1 MKKTLSVMAVM
12 GCILAAQNG
21 FAMEPS
27 RSYVELLGKYVFV
40 DDMDASDR
48 LSLDTDSGWGI
59 GGAVG
64 THFDMLRLEVEVST
78 QDSDVDHLEIGS
90 LGQLELRSGD
100 VQITSALA
108 NIYADIPVGKGFSIY
123 AGGGVGAAYFDL
135 SVGGIDDDDTV
146 FAWKLAAGVSYEVNR
161 HFGIDLG
168 YEYLA
173 TDDADLDRIEVSEIA
188 SNNIVL
194 GLKYI
199 F

>member
-1 MKKTLSVMAVM
+1 MKKTLSVMAVTV
-12 GCILAAQNG
+12 CCFAAQNG
-21 FAMEPS
+21 FAMVPS
-27 RSYVELLGKYVFV
+27 KSYVEMLGKYTFM

-64 THFDMLRLEVEVST
+64 THLDIIKLEVEVAT
-78 QDSDVDHLEIGS
+78 QKNDVDHFEIGS
-90 LGQLELRSGD
+90 RGQLETRSGD
-100 VQITSALA
+100 VQISSVLG
-108 NIYADIPVGKGFSIY
+108 NIYADIPVGKGFSVY
-123 AGGGVGAAYFDL
+123 AGGGLGAAYFDL
-135 SVGGIDDDDTV
+135 SVGDIDDNDTV

-168 YEYLA
+168 YEYFA
-173 TDDADLDRIEVSEIA
+173 TDDASLERIEVSNIA
-188 SNNIVL
+188 SNNIIL

>member
-12 GCILAAQNG
+12 GCLLAAQNG

-27 RSYVELLGKYVFV
+27 RSYIELLGKYVFV

-64 THFDMLRLEVEVST
+64 THFDIVRVEVEVWT
-78 QDSDVDHLEIGS
+78 QESDVDHLEVGS
-90 LGQLELRSGD
+90 QGALELRSGD
-100 VQITSALA
+100 VQITPALA

-135 SVGGIDDDDTV
+135 SVGNVDDDDTV

-168 YEYLA
+168 YEYFA
-173 TDDADLDRIEVSEIA
+173 TDDAELERIDVSEIA
-188 SNNIVL
+188 SNNIIL

>member
-12 GCILAAQNG
+12 GCLLAAQNG

-27 RSYVELLGKYVFV
+27 RSYIELLGKYVFV
-40 DDMDASDR
+40 DDMDASDGF
-48 LSLDTDSGWGI
+48 SLDTDSGWGV
-59 GGAVG
+59 GGAIG
-64 THFDMLRLEVEVST
+64 THFDMLRLEVEGWT
-78 QDSDVDHLEIGS
+78 QESDVDHFEIGRQ
-90 LGQLELRSGD
+90 GQLETRSGD
-100 VQITSALA
+100 VQISSALA

-123 AGGGVGAAYFDL
+123 AGGGLGAAFFDL
-135 SVGGIDDDDTV
+135 SVGGVDDDDTV

-168 YEYLA
+168 YEYFA
-173 TDDADLDRIEVSEIA
+173 TDDAELERIDVSEIA
-188 SNNIVL
+188 SNNIIL